1 MPEFQRFDPA
11 SCHFP
16 RPRVALLPAL
26 RWADLGFHGADRL
39 DPALL
44 DGPRV
49 RHFSRGRYALH
60 AAYRLSGV
68 GPAGALLAPAYH
80 CRTMLD
86 PALALGGAVGFY
98 HVNPDLTPSL
108 DSIKAGI
115 GASAPAVRALV
126 VPHYFGVEQPPALMQ
141 ALAALCGQHGITL
154 VEDCSHA
161 WQVAADRARMLPEA
175 DPRLVVASPYKHF
188 GCEDG
193 GVLWGGAAVAALAQA
208 SGAGLLDE
216 AKALKGALSRSR
228 AARASAAHAPAQADA
243 AERGATVTEHSDQ
256 PSPLYQRTLEQRDS
270 LALSRWVM
278 RRTRL
283 TPLAERRRQHYRAWS
298 AAVAGIA
305 GARALFPTLAA
316 DCVPYMFPLEIARP
330 DPFFFQLKQ
339 AGLPIWRWDDM
350 ALSDCAVASRYRL
363 HLLHLPCHQDLTPV
377 QMGWMTSLLAKVLA

>member
-26 RWADLGFHGADRL
+26 RWADLGLHGADRL
-39 DPALL
+39 APALL

-86 PALALGGAVGFY
+86 PALALGGAVRFY
-98 HVNPDLTPSL
+98 HVNPDLSPSL

-115 GASAPAVRALV
+115 GASALPVRALV

-141 ALAALCGQHGITL
+141 ALAALCEQHGITL

-161 WQVAADRARMLPEA
+161 WQVAATRAHTLQEA

-188 GCEDG
+188 ACEDG
-193 GVLWGGAAVAALAQA
+193 GVLWGGARVATLAHATPA
-208 SGAGLLDE
+208 SLLDE
-216 AKALKGALSRSR
+216 AKALKGAFSRSG
-228 AARASAAHAPAQADA
+228 AAASAGAADA
-243 AERGATVTEHSDQ
+243 GERGATVIEHSDQ
-256 PSPLYQRTLEQRDS
+256 PSPLYQRTLEQRAS

-283 TPLAERRRQHYRAWS
+283 TPLIERRRQHYRAWS

-305 GARALFPTLAA
+305 GARALFPALAA
-316 DCVPYMFPLEIARP
+316 DCVPYMFPIEIAMP

-363 HLLHLPCHQDLTPV
+363 HLLHLPCHQDLTPA
-377 QMGWMTSLLAKVLA
+377 QMDWMTSLFAKVLA